1 MQTTVQSR
9 ESLLRELPRQIV
21 QRGVK
26 AGASDVV
33 GGVEVEK
40 RRMIRFSNNVVTVVQ
55 TWDVTSPIIYLGF
68 GTRSI
73 ASRLSDTSTATID
86 ETIKQMLPAVNALP
100 ETVESHIPR
109 GPFQY
114 KNVAELYDS
123 KISPLEGEL
132 TDMVES
138 AINASLAEGAKRV
151 SGVLTSYHTRKSLY
165 TSAGVDASTELT
177 MIEVSLRS
185 FAEDDASGQGIS
197 VSTSLK
203 DFDPEAAGRE
213 SGTFAKQSLHP
224 DQGQEGKY
232 NVVFGPSI
240 FANLV
245 NTVAFSA
252 SAYAVDAG
260 YSFFADKLGEKV
272 GSEQITL
279 VDDRLKPGGPGAI
292 PFDDEGHPSQTNN
305 LVEKGTLKTISHDS
319 RTAAKLKT
327 HSTGNATWFSD
338 IGQIV
343 PIPTCLV
350 LEEGDMSR
358 EELIEEAGDGLYI
371 TNNWYTRFQNYR
383 TGDFSTIPRD
393 AMFWIKNGTL
403 GLPVK
408 GLRVSDNMIR
418 ILQSTRSVSKGR
430 KWMRWWEVDIPTYLG
445 HVLVDNVGITKSTG

>member
-1 MQTTVQSR
+1 MQTTVQSS
-9 ESLLRELPRQIV
+9 ESLLRDLPRQIV
-21 QRGVK
+21 QRGAK
-26 AGASDVV
+26 AGAGDIV

-40 RRMIRFSNNVVTVVQ
+40 RRMVRFSNNVVTVVQ
-55 TWDVTSPIIYLGF
+55 TWDITSPIIYLGF

-73 ASRLSDTSTATID
+73 ASRLSDTSTAAVD
-86 ETIKQMLPAVNALP
+86 ESIQQMLPAVNALP

-114 KNVAELYDS
+114 KNVPGLFDSKVPRLEAELM
-123 KISPLEGEL
+123 
-132 TDMVES
+132 DMVES

-177 MIEVSLRS
+177 MVEVSLRS
-185 FAEDDASGQGIS
+185 FAEDDASGQGVS

-203 DFDPEAAGRE
+203 DFDPEGAGRE
-213 SGTFAKQSLHP
+213 SGSFAKQSLHP
-224 DQGQEGKY
+224 GQGHEGKH

-240 FANLV
+240 FANLL

-252 SAYAVDAG
+252 SAYAIDAG
-260 YSFFADKLGEKV
+260 YSFFADKLGQKV
-272 GSEQITL
+272 GSEQVTL
-279 VDDRLKPGGPGAI
+279 VDDRLRPAGPGAI

-305 LVEKGTLKTISHDS
+305 LVAKGTFETVSHDS

-327 HSTGNATWFSD
+327 RSTGNATWFSD

-350 LEEGDMSR
+350 LDEGDRSR
-358 EELIEEAGDGLYI
+358 EDLFEEAGDGLYI

-393 AMFWIKNGTL
+393 AMFLIRNGKL
-403 GLPVK
+403 GPPVK
-408 GLRVSDNMIR
+408 GLRVSDNMIH
-418 ILQSTRSVSKGR
+418 ILQSTRAVSRGR

-445 HVLVDNVGITKSTG
+445 HVLVGRVGITRSTG